1 MQFYTNLHPFYCG
14 IDLHARMLYVCI
26 LDERGEI
33 LVHKKIKDSSEE
45 LLKLL
50 SPYIGNIVVGAECM
64 HCWYWLSDFCEHHN
78 VDFILG
84 HALYMKAIHGG
95 KTKNDK
101 IDAYKIAKLMRG
113 GNFPLAYVYPKEK
126 RAIRDLLR
134 RRAHAVRHSAELKA
148 FIKNSL
154 SQYNLP
160 VPEKSDLSYT
170 TGRDAMRGYFPNPQ
184 VQRSIDMNLRLIE
197 VYDHEV
203 SSIECYV
210 EKLTKHDNGRDY
222 YLLRSLPGVG
232 RVLALTILYEIGS
245 IHRFDSVQK
254 FASYSRLVKCKAESA
269 GKAYGTQGTK
279 IGNAHLKWA
288 FSEAAVLFLKGN
300 PSAQAYLL
308 KLQKRMSKAKALS
321 ALAHKLGR
329 CMYFMLKNQ
338 TVFDSERFLAG

>member
-1 MQFYTNLHPFYCG
+1 
-14 IDLHARMLYVCI
+14 MLYVCI

-134 RRAHAVRHSAELKA
+134 RRTHAVRHSAELKA

-203 SSIECYV
+203 SSIECHV

-269 GKAYGTQGTK
+269 GKAYGTQGNK